1 MDRILIDQLSAMIKL
16 IFIFIMCPGICIQ
29 GFTQLTPQLNHIIH
43 PVVIKDAFAIVNKKI
58 GRNKI
63 TLPGILS
70 SLQSISQT

>member
-1 MDRILIDQLSAMIKL
+1 
-16 IFIFIMCPGICIQ
+16 MCPGICIQ